1 MDDKRIITKSMRV
14 RASWI
19 LVFATLCFAVIVGS
33 LFNIQLLSHDKLK
46 GMANQAQLSS
56 LLISANRGAIY
67 DRDMNILA
75 QSATAWTVVVD
86 PTNTKSADCEKLA
99 AALADILGIDYEST
113 LAKCKAETQYSIIA
127 RKVEEKTCDKIR
139 QWTADNS
146 VNSISF
152 VEDPKRYY
160 PNGNLLSTVL
170 GFTGTDNYG
179 LYGLEAYFDNTL
191 AGVSGRV
198 MTARNAQGGSV
209 YYEYEKY
216 YDPKQGDSLVLTIDE
231 TVQYYLEKY
240 IEETMELYKVKNYA
254 AGIVLNIKT
263 GEILGITSKPDYD
276 PNNAFSVLSEA
287 LLQEINSIDDTEKR
301 EEAYTAAMYEQWTN
315 KAISSAYFPGSVF
328 KAITASMALETGVAT
343 VSDQFDCQGS
353 LNVSGVTIGCNNRA
367 AHGLQ
372 SFAEIVIH
380 SCNVSFMKLGEKLG
394 SQTFFDYF
402 KAFGL
407 TEKTGVDLPAEGS
420 SIYYTAENLG
430 PVELATS
437 AFGQSNAITPL
448 QMITAFGAAVNGGNL
463 LKPYIVSKIVDEDG
477 GIVLENKTTVKRQ
490 VISAETSATIA
501 EILRE
506 TATNYSSQNAYV
518 KGYRVGGKSGT
529 SEKQGGADD
538 EYIAS
543 FCGFA
548 PAEDPEIAILVV
560 FDNPRGSS
568 YYGGIVAA
576 PCVGKILASILPHL
590 GIDPVYS
597 EDELT
602 TIDVA
607 VVDVRSQNVENAKS
621 QLTNAGFSAK
631 IVGGGDTVTS
641 QFPSAG
647 LAVPKGSTIVLYTDS
662 SDQPMVTMPNL
673 IGKTY
678 KNAAAALAE
687 CSLNI
692 RINGATSSS
701 AVVSSQSQYAGES
714 LPMGTIITIQ
724 LTDYSLID

>member
-1 MDDKRIITKSMRV
+1 MF
-14 RASWI
+14 AI
-19 LVFATLCFAVIVGS
+19 LIGS
-33 LFNIQLLSHDKLK
+33 LFNIQLLSHDELK
-46 GMANQAQLSS
+46 SKANQAQLSS
-56 LLISANRGAIY
+56 LLISANRGSIY
-67 DRDMNILA
+67 DRDMNVLA
-75 QSATAWTVVVD
+75 QSATAWTVVVN
-86 PTNTKSADCEKLA
+86 PAGTKAEDREKTA
-99 AALADILGIDYEST
+99 AALSEILGLDYEKT
-113 LAKCKAETQYSIIA
+113 LIKCSADTQYSVIA

-139 QWTADNS
+139 KWSSENKID
-146 VNSISF
+146 SISF
-152 VEDPKRYY
+152 VEDSKRYY

-240 IEETMELYKVKNYA
+240 IEETMELFKVKNYA

-263 GEILGITSKPDYD
+263 GEILGITSKPDYN
-276 PNNAFSVLSEA
+276 PNNAFEVMNPA
-287 LLQEINSIDDTEKR
+287 LLEQINSIEDKDARDK
-301 EEAYTAAMYEQWTN
+301 AYSEAMYDQWTN

-328 KAITASMALETGVAT
+328 KTITASMALETGAAT
-343 VSDQFDCQGS
+343 VSDQFNCNGS
-353 LNVSGVTIGCNNRA
+353 LNVAGVTIGCNNRK

-372 SFAEIVIH
+372 SFAEIVIN
-380 SCNVSFMKLGEKLG
+380 SCNVSFMKLGEELG
-394 SQTFFDYF
+394 SETFFNYF

-407 TEKTGVDLPAEGS
+407 TEKTGVDLPAEGT
-420 SIYYTAENLG
+420 SIYYTADNLG

-448 QMITAFGAAVNGGNL
+448 QMITAFGASVNGGNL
-463 LKPYIVSKIVDEDG
+463 LKPYIVSKIIDNEG
-477 GIVLENKTTVKRQ
+477 SIILENKPTVKRQ
-490 VISAETSATIA
+490 VISAETSATMA

-548 PAEDPEIAILVV
+548 PAEDPEIALLVL

-576 PCVGKILASILPHL
+576 PCVGKIFASILPHL
-590 GIDPVYS
+590 GIEPVYTK
-597 EDELT
+597 DDLT
-602 TIDVA
+602 TVDVA
-607 VVDVRSQNVENAKS
+607 VADVRNQDLENAKN
-621 QLTNAGFSAK
+621 QLTNAGLSAK
-631 IVGGGDTVTS
+631 IVGGGSTVVS

-647 LAVPKGSTIVLYTDS
+647 LAVPKGSTVILYTEATE
-662 SDQPMVTMPNL
+662 QTMVTMPNL

-678 KNAAAALAE
+678 KNAAAILAE
-687 CSLNI
+687 YSLNI
-692 RINGATSSS
+692 RVNGASSSS
-701 AVVSSQSQYAGES
+701 AVVSSQSHYYGES
-714 LPMGTIITIQ
+714 IPMGSVITLQ
-724 LTDYSLID
+724 LTDYSFID